1 MGNTM
6 PSRALVALAFAGG
19 VQAYVVSPAL
29 PTRAAPCATTVPA
42 LRMMAAAP
50 DQHSIPARVANFV
63 GSAAMAGSLLLP
75 MTADAG
81 FQLPP
86 IDKNE
91 KNRCEFKNSAMGQSN
106 AAKDKLYDLR
116 ECDMSGQDA
125 KGYDIAGAIM
135 LEGNFAKVNFKE
147 VTMSKVLAQKAN
159 FEGADFSNAVMDR
172 GTYKGSNFKGAIL
185 ANTVLSGSDFTG
197 ADLTD
202 TDFSDAYMGDF
213 DNRNLC
219 KNPTL
224 TGENPV
230 TGADTRASAACKVE
244 TKRK

>member
-1 MGNTM
+1 
-6 PSRALVALAFAGG
+6 
-19 VQAYVVSPAL
+19 
-29 PTRAAPCATTVPA
+29 
-42 LRMMAAAP
+42 MMAAAP

-116 ECDMSGQDA
+116 ECDMSGQVETLRDLSVSVCLCLSLSLSYVPTYALTHSPSLSHTQDA

-135 LEGNFAKVNFKE
+135 LEGNFANVNFKE
-147 VTMSKVLAQKAN
+147 VVTHARAARAHTHMRPLSLTRTHTHSTHAYTQVTMSKVLAQKAN
-159 FEGADFSNAVMDR
+159 FAGADFSNAVMDR

-185 ANTVLSGSDFTG
+185 ANTVLI
-197 ADLTD
+197 
-202 TDFSDAYMGDF
+202 
-213 DNRNLC
+213 
-219 KNPTL
+219 
-224 TGENPV
+224 
-230 TGADTRASAACKVE
+230 
-244 TKRK
+244 

>member
-1 MGNTM
+1 M
-6 PSRALVALAFAGG
+6 
-19 VQAYVVSPAL
+19 VSPAL

-116 ECDMSGQDA
+116 ECDMSGQVETLRDLSVSVCLCLSFSLSYVPTYALTHSPSLSHTQDA

-147 VTMSKVLAQKAN
+147 VVPHTHACARAHTHTL
-159 FEGADFSNAVMDR
+159 
-172 GTYKGSNFKGAIL
+172 IL
-185 ANTVLSGSDFTG
+185 TPS
-197 ADLTD
+197 
-202 TDFSDAYMGDF
+202 Y
-213 DNRNLC
+213 
-219 KNPTL
+219 TL
-224 TGENPV
+224 TPL
-230 TGADTRASAACKVE
+230 TCTR
-244 TKRK
+244 R

>member
-1 MGNTM
+1 M
-6 PSRALVALAFAGG
+6 
-19 VQAYVVSPAL
+19 VSPAL

-116 ECDMSGQDA
+116 ECDMSGQVETLRNLSVSVSLSLSLVSVSLSYVPTYALTHSPSLSHTQDA

-147 VTMSKVLAQKAN
+147 V
-159 FEGADFSNAVMDR
+159 
-172 GTYKGSNFKGAIL
+172 
-185 ANTVLSGSDFTG
+185 
-197 ADLTD
+197 
-202 TDFSDAYMGDF
+202 
-213 DNRNLC
+213 
-219 KNPTL
+219 
-224 TGENPV
+224 V
-230 TGADTRASAACKVE
+230 THTHTCTRAHTHTLILTHSYTHSLHSRVPAGDHVKGFG
-244 TKRK
+244 TKG